1 MNEELLEWAKR
12 FSCKTDSEAV
22 DKLGELWGLKR
33 KAGESDSELKD
44 RIHVCMESCEEA
56 LQKRREEVFE
66 HDFLKHL
73 KDTTT
78 RSMK

>member
-1 MNEELLEWAKR
+1 MQ
-12 FSCKTDSEAV
+12 
-22 DKLGELWGLKR
+22 R
-33 KAGESDSELKD
+33 KSGESDSDLKEKV
-44 RIHVCMESCEEA
+44 RACMESCEEA

-66 HDFLKHL
+66 HDFLEHL